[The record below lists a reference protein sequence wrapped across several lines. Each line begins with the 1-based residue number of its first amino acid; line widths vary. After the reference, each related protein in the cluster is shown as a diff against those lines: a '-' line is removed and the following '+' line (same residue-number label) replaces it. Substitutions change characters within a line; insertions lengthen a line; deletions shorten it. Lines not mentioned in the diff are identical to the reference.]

1 MEEARINIPEQ
12 EKYIKLPYALFSLL
26 LTGAKKLSRAAL
38 FSLGKVFTFSRVKDE
53 PRARCRFKMKELA
66 KELHISERQTIHVVN
81 VLLRAGLIE
90 RVKDGNGK
98 EIKSQYRY
106 IGNPVEKGY
115 VRVDLY
121 LLNQEFTFK
130 NGSRRFL
137 TLSEALVLSF
147 MMTHCNNPKK
157 RKFEGSIRSIAN
169 QLHVATSTVQGA
181 IAELMSARL
190 ISRPEEDTARNASRW
205 SVYHVDERL
214 IRKTEKEYKKAFKDK
229 LAGAGEMP
237 RSIVYVPKSVADAD
251 ARADR
256 ERYYAQA
263 RSEAEAACAPF
274 RRRLNNDPA
283 YARIHVEKKRVD
295 AEWRNA
301 LLNDDRAKLARLERQ
316 QVELEGRLKA
326 RRLALKITDEELLP
340 KYRCSK
346 CSDTGFKADGR
357 ACDCYPV
364 GFWT

>member
-26 LTGAKKLSRAAL
+26 ISGAKKLSRAAL

-81 VLLRAGLIE
+81 ALLKADLIE

-106 IGNPVEKGY
+106 IGDPVDNGY

-130 NGSRRFL
+130 DGSRRFL

-169 QLHVATSTVQGA
+169 QLHVATSTVQSA
-181 IAELMSARL
+181 VSELMSAHL
-190 ISRPEEDTARNASRW
+190 ITRPEEDTARNASRW

-214 IRKTEKEYKKAFKDK
+214 IRKTEKEYKKALKDK
-229 LAGAGEMP
+229 LAGAGEMS

-256 ERYYAQA
+256 ERYYAQTKA
-263 RSEAEAACAPF
+263 EAEAACAPF
-274 RRRLNNDPA
+274 RRRLNNDPT
-283 YARIHVEKKRVD
+283 YARIHLEKNRVD
-295 AEWRNA
+295 TECRKA
-301 LLNDDRAKLARLERQ
+301 LLGDDPAKFARLERQ
-316 QVELEGRLKA
+316 KAELEGQLKA
-326 RRLALKITDEELLP
+326 RQLALRITDEQLRP

-357 ACDCYPV
+357 SCDCYPG